1 MIEMDLR
8 ARRGDFTLE
17 LACRIDSTWTV
28 VFGPSGSGKTS
39 LLRLIAGLD
48 VPHRGRIEVDGEA
61 LTECAQRIHLAPGR
75 RRIGY
80 ATQHP
85 ALFPHLSVAANIG
98 YGLAALPREE
108 RNTRVAKMLDLVG
121 AAGLAGRAPRDL
133 SGGEAQRV
141 ALARALA
148 PQPRLVLL
156 DEPLSALD
164 GPTRDQL
171 LDRLKSRLAAQ
182 GTQTILVTH
191 DAADALATEA
201 EVVLLD
207 RGRLTGQ
214 GPAAAILAAERR
226 RLLDRLSQMT
236 G

>member
-1 MIEMDLR
+1 MIEMEFS
-8 ARRGDFTLE
+8 ARRGSFTLE
-17 LACRIDSTWTV
+17 LACRIVAPWTV

-48 VPHRGRIEVDGEA
+48 GPRSGRILMDGEA
-61 LTECAQRIHLAPGR
+61 LTECAQGIHLEPGR

-85 ALFPHLSVAANIG
+85 ALFPHLSVAANIE
-98 YGLAALPREE
+98 YGLAALPPKE
-108 RNTRVAKMLDLVG
+108 RNSRVAAMLDLVG
-121 AAGLAGRAPRDL
+121 AAELAERAPREL

-148 PQPRLVLL
+148 LQPRLVLL

-171 LDRLKSRLAAQ
+171 LDRLKCWLAAQ

-201 EVVLLD
+201 EVVLLEQ
-207 RGRLTGQ
+207 GRLTGQ
-214 GPAAAILAAERR
+214 GPAAAVLAAERT
-226 RLLDRLSQMT
+226 RLLERLSQMS